1 MLTDNEKFTI
11 AEKICDKYTC
21 ESCPFELDGA
31 CSKAMDEVPRF
42 RQHYDTVIDIWMK
55 INHQKKRYPTWN
67 EWYHEN
73 FKDAAY
79 ADSFGKNFCPNYF
92 WAECKFNNNCTK
104 CLNSEIPAKIAEKLG
119 IKPKIMKEE
128 S

>member
-1 MLTDNEKFTI
+1 MMLTDNEKFAI

-42 RQHYDTVIDIWMK
+42 RQHYDTVIDVWMK

-73 FKDAAY
+73 FSDA
-79 ADSFGKNFCPNYF
+79 KNALSFCPNIF
-92 WAECKFNNNCTK
+92 WPECRFDGKCQE

-119 IKPKIMKEE
+119 IKPRIIKEE
-128 S
+128 NE